1 METVAIRAEDVT
13 GLDDL
18 MRSARRYIY
27 IDGAGVGLREH
38 LDRFAPQA
46 KLDRRGDIIRVDLMA
61 PSYRIM
67 PFELETS

>member
-1 METVAIRAEDVT
+1 
-13 GLDDL
+13 